1 MGPHFQFL
9 SPPCSSSSLSS
20 SACPLRCSLRPS
32 WQPGYRLHH
41 SSLLVH
47 SPRFAAS
54 LRSSLFTIC
63 AAVFQVSTAIT
74 YTVSASPG
82 GTRGAKFLA
91 SSLGSTVLR
100 FLGLS
105 LAEESLWLS
114 SVTQGNGVTTRI
126 GKCLS
131 SVSDSLSRTLLHMQT
146 AWKRTPA
153 SQLRSSIQRSAPLIA

>member
-1 MGPHFQFL
+1 MSNFVRKMGPYFQFL
-9 SPPCSSSSLSS
+9 GPPCSSLSLSS
-20 SACPLRCSLRPS
+20 SVCLLRCSLRPS
-32 WQPGYRLHH
+32 WQPGYCLHR

-100 FLGLS
+100 YLGLS
-105 LAEESLWLS
+105 LAEESLWLL

-131 SVSDSLSRTLLHMQT
+131 SVSDSLSTTPLHMQT
-146 AWKRTPA
+146 AWRRTPA
-153 SQLRSSIQRSAPLIA
+153 S